1 MILEAVDLVL
11 VKGELI
17 LLLELILR
25 ICLVLL

>member
-17 LLLELILR
+17 LLLVLILR